1 MTPFTVTAGAFKAF
15 RSETQPGV
23 CVGREGGRRL
33 GICVRIM
40 TIQQVCEYSILENIT
55 QF

>member
-23 CVGREGGRRL
+23 CVGWWWGRRL
-33 GICVRIM
+33 GIWVRIM
-40 TIQQVCEYSILENIT
+40 TIQKVCEYSISEYIT
-55 QF
+55 